1 MGKSSAFKLV
11 KTDINVSINIPYY
24 GKYYSKSGWKVVN
37 FFLQKKT
44 CKVSKKINI
53 ISIIIII
60 ITIII
65 AIIIIIIIIIIIN
78 SFYFD
83 FEIGHNIKALQIDQL
98 INAKVLTPVLVN
110 SNKLH
115 Y

>member
-65 AIIIIIIIIIIIN
+65 VIIIIIN
-78 SFYFD
+78 LFYFD
-83 FEIGHNIKALQIDQL
+83 FEIGLNIKGLQIDQL
-98 INAKVLTPVLVN
+98 INATVLTPVLVN